1 MFIILPDH
9 VPSTVCS
16 EMIEIYENNKDKE
29 VYPGCDMVQHW
40 RGTDLILLNEISNKD
55 DIIKCK
61 HLTRFVNNTAVNF
74 LGINTFIEGAQ
85 LVKWPVGSNQPFH
98 HDDAREK
105 TIFTSV
111 TYLNDDFEGG
121 ETYFTSEDLMVKPK
135 LGRTILFDG
144 KKFEHGVKKIT
155 SGIRYTLALW
165 YSSNVLE
172 PMI

>member
-16 EMIEIYENNKDKE
+16 EMIKIYENNKDKE
-29 VYPGCDMVQHW
+29 VYPGRDLVQHW
-40 RGTDLILLNEISNKD
+40 RGTDLIQLNEISNND
-55 DIIKCK
+55 DKITCK
-61 HLTRFVNNTAVNF
+61 YLTRFVNNTAVNF
-74 LGINTFIEGAQ
+74 WGINTFIEGAQ

-98 HDDAREK
+98 HDDTREK
-105 TIFTSV
+105 TTFTSV

-135 LGRTILFDG
+135 VGRTILFDG

-155 SGIRYTLALW
+155 SGIRYTLAIW

>member
-16 EMIEIYENNKDKE
+16 EMIKIYENNKDKE
-29 VYPGCDMVQHW
+29 VYPGRDLVQHW
-40 RGTDLILLNEISNKD
+40 RGTDLIQLNEISNND
-55 DIIKCK
+55 DKITCK
-61 HLTRFVNNTAVNF
+61 YLTRFVNNTAVNF
-74 LGINTFIEGAQ
+74 WGINTFIEGAQ
-85 LVKWPVGSNQPFH
+85 IVKWPVGSNQPFH
-98 HDDAREK
+98 HDDTREK
-105 TIFTSV
+105 TTFTSV

-135 LGRTILFDG
+135 VGRTILFDG

-155 SGIRYTLALW
+155 SGIRYTLAIW

>member
-40 RGTDLILLNEISNKD
+40 RGTDLIQLNEISNND
-55 DIIKCK
+55 DKITCK
-61 HLTRFVNNTAVNF
+61 YLTRFVNNTAVNF

-98 HDDAREK
+98 HDDTREK
-105 TIFTSV
+105 TTFTSV

-135 LGRTILFDG
+135 VGRTILFDG

-155 SGIRYTLALW
+155 SGIRYTLAIW